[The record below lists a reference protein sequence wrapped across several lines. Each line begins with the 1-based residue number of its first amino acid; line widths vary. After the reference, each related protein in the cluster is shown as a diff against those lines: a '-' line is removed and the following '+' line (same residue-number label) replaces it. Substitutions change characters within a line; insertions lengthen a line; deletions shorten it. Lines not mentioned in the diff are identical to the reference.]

1 MKNKIV
7 KFIGYSGSGKTTLIE
22 KIVKRLSSEGIKV
35 ATVKHD
41 VHGLDID
48 KEGKDSYRY
57 SKAGA
62 NVSIVSSPDMTVF
75 KYHKKLSLNDIISKI
90 DNVDLIIVE
99 GYSSEDNIPTICVGR
114 LGTGKG
120 FKGINTDGSFD
131 KNIIAIVSDYAEKDV
146 NDIIKLSVKFND
158 NLKHFN
164 INDDIEELIDFI
176 KSLDS

>member
-1 MKNKIV
+1 MKRIIV

-22 KIVKRLSSEGIKV
+22 KIVKKLSSEGIKV
-35 ATVKHD
+35 ATIKHD

-62 NVSIVSSPDMTVF
+62 NISIVSSPELTVY
-75 KYHKKLSLNDIISKI
+75 KYHKELSLNDIISKI
-90 DNVDLIIVE
+90 DDVDLIIIE
-99 GYSSEDNIPTICVGR
+99 GYSSDINIPTICVGR
-114 LGTGKG
+114 LDTNKG

-131 KNIIAIVSDYAEKDV
+131 KNIIALVSDYTDKEV
-146 NDIIKLSVKFND
+146 NDIMKIND

-164 INDDIEELIDFI
+164 INDDVEELIKFI
-176 KSLDS
+176 K

>member
-1 MKNKIV
+1 MKNKII

-22 KIVKRLSSEGIKV
+22 KIVKNLSDEGIKV
-35 ATVKHD
+35 ATIKHD

-62 NVSIVSSPDMTVF
+62 NISIVSSPDMTVF
-75 KYHKKLSLNDIISKI
+75 KYHNKLNLFDIISKI
-90 DNVDLIIVE
+90 ENVDLIIVE

-120 FKGINTDGSFD
+120 FKCINHDGKLD
-131 KNIIAIVSDYAEKDV
+131 KNIIAIVSDYNEEDV
-146 NDIIKLSVKFND
+146 KDIIKLND

-164 INDDIEELIDFI
+164 INDDVEELIKFI
-176 KSLDS
+176 K